1 MAKQVAVIGAGPA
14 GLMAAEVLVSQGFLV
29 SVYDAMPS
37 AGRKFLQAGR
47 GGLNISHS
55 LAIDE
60 FLLQYGEASNWLT
73 PMIRAFDASA
83 IQAWMKGLGIDSF
96 IGSSGRIF
104 PIDKKAA
111 PLLRAWLHRLKQA
124 GVSFHMKHRFI
135 GWQGASLLFNHA
147 DTQELVSADAV
158 VMALGGASWPQLGSK
173 GEWLAPF
180 AQQGIEVAPFR
191 PANCSFNVAWSQH
204 LVQHYA
210 GAPIKPVILHYQDSA
225 GQSYQHQGELILS
238 ASGLEGGLI
247 YRFSAVLRDAIQSF
261 GSQTIYLDM
270 LPSLNEQQA
279 LNKLNQSSARLSLSN
294 KLKTSL
300 NLSAVK
306 IGLVQE
312 WVKQHN
318 VTPNY
323 VSLVQLLKHYPV
335 SLIAVGEIA
344 QAISS
349 AGGVKQSALDER
361 LMLTTKPG
369 VFCVGEMLDWEAP
382 TGGYLLTASLATARW
397 AAQGVAEWL
406 K

>member
-55 LAIDE
+55 LVIDE
-60 FLLQYGEASNWLT
+60 FLLQYGEASHWLA
-73 PMIRAFDASA
+73 PMIRAFDAAA
-83 IQAWMKGLGIDSF
+83 IQMWMKGLGIDSF

-104 PIDKKAA
+104 PTDKKAA

-124 GVSFHMKHRFI
+124 GVSFHMKHCFV
-135 GWQGASLLFNHA
+135 GWQGRSLLFNCSNA
-147 DTQELVSADAV
+147 QKLVNADAV

-173 GEWLAPF
+173 GDWLAGF
-180 AQQGIEVAPFR
+180 AQQGVDVAPFK
-191 PANCSFNVAWSQH
+191 PANCSFQVTWSQH
-204 LVQHYA
+204 LIQHHA
-210 GAPIKPVILHYQDSA
+210 GAPIKPVTLYYQDNL
-225 GQSYQHQGELILS
+225 GQVHQHQGELILS

-247 YRFSAVLRDAIQSF
+247 YRFSAMLRDAIESF
-261 GSQTIYLDM
+261 GTQTIYLDM
-270 LPSLNEQQA
+270 LPSLNAQQA
-279 LNKLNQSSARLSLSN
+279 LVKLNQQPARMSLSN
-294 KLKTSL
+294 KLKNGL
-300 NLSAVK
+300 HLSTVK
-306 IGLVQE
+306 ISLVQE
-312 WVKQHN
+312 WIKQNQQAMTHD
-318 VTPNY
+318 
-323 VSLVQLLKHYPV
+323 SLVHLLKHYPV
-335 SLIAVGEIA
+335 SLIATGEIE

-349 AGGVKQSALDER
+349 AGGVKQSALDEQ
-361 LMLTTKPG
+361 LMLNAKPG

-397 AAQGVAEWL
+397 GAQGVAAWL

>member
-1 MAKQVAVIGAGPA
+1 MPKQVAVIGAGPA
-14 GLMAAEVLVSQGFLV
+14 GLMAAEVLVSQGFSV

-37 AGRKFLQAGR
+37 VGRKFLQAGR

-60 FLLQYGEASNWLT
+60 FLLQYGDASRWLE
-73 PMIRAFDASA
+73 PMIRNFDASA

-104 PIDKKAA
+104 PTDKKAA

-173 GEWLAPF
+173 GEWLANF
-180 AQQGIEVAPFR
+180 AHQGIEVAPFR

-204 LVQHYA
+204 LVQHHA

-225 GQSYQHQGELILS
+225 GQSYQHQGELTLS

-247 YRFSAVLRDAIQSF
+247 YRFSARLRDAIESF
-261 GSQTIYLDM
+261 GPQTIYLDL

-279 LNKLNQSSARLSLSN
+279 LNKLNQASVRLSLSN

-318 VTPNY
+318 VRPNHA
-323 VSLVQLLKHYPV
+323 SLIELLKRYPV
-335 SLIAVGEIA
+335 SLIAVGDIA

-361 LMLTTKPG
+361 LMLIVKPG

-397 AAQGVAEWL
+397 GAQGVAEWL